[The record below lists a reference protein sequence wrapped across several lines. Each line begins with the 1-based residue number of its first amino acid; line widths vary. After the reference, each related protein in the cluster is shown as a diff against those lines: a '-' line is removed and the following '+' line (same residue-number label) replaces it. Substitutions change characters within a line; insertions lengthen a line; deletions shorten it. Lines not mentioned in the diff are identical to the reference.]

1 MVGLLIVAMFLCL
14 SQPALV
20 RWTPLAAGLVVAVA
34 TWWGGPITSTGL
46 NPARTL
52 GPSIV
57 SGQWDVWWVYF
68 LGPVVGAALVAALW
82 RAAPRVILTAKLF
95 HDPAYRSVLR
105 THLPARHPRPK
116 RVARVIAP

>member
-1 MVGLLIVAMFLCL
+1 
-14 SQPALV
+14 V

-34 TWWGGPITSTGL
+34 TWWDGPITSTGL

-68 LGPVVGAALVAALW
+68 LGPVVAQPWSRRCGGPH
-82 RAAPRVILTAKLF
+82 RG
-95 HDPAYRSVLR
+95 
-105 THLPARHPRPK
+105 
-116 RVARVIAP
+116 